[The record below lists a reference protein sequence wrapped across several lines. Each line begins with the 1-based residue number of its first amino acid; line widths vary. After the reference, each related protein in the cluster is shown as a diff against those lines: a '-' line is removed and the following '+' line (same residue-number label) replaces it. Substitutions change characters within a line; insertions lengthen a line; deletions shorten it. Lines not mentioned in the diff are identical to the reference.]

1 MFRRDN
7 DELLLTVIV
16 IVSGF
21 AFAKL
26 EERRDRVRRQV
37 AEVTEEAEDRDKH
50 EVVERG
56 QQRFQQKIRE
66 RMQKAFD

>member
-1 MFRRDN
+1 
-7 DELLLTVIV
+7 LTVIV

-21 AFAKL
+21 AFAKI

-56 QQRFQQKIRE
+56 QQRFQQKIR
-66 RMQKAFD
+66 